1 MTPRT
6 LAVSTWGQ
14 LANLGILPPLMRM
27 TDEAPTAAV
36 AAAPA
41 DEPGR
46 AGYLVRLRGGEGAQV
61 TVPEPDPN
69 EPASQI
75 DDDSPRQQAIG
86 QNGATAEHYV
96 CNCGNDGRCGCGS
109 A

>member
-1 MTPRT
+1 MTPRA

-14 LANLGILPPLMRM
+14 LASLGILPPLMRM
-27 TDEAPTAAV
+27 TDEAPTAVV

-69 EPASQI
+69 EPASQT
-75 DDDSPRQQAIG
+75 DEQAADF
-86 QNGATAEHYV
+86 NLR
-96 CNCGNDGRCGCGS
+96 NCGNAGRCACGS